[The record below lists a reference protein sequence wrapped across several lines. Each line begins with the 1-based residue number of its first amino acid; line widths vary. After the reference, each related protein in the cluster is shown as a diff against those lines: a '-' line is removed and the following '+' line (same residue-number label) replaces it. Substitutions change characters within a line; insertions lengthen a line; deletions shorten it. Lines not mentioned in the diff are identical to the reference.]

1 LELQNTLIHGSD
13 LQLISPTRKFV
24 QEGNISYLDD
34 KKKPKNGT
42 YYLFNDILLFAKKEG
57 KKLHL
62 KGNIKLVSCTT
73 RIVPGGIHPTLKLP
87 AFELMTPTLGYPL
100 ALGFDTESER
110 SKVLELIEESI
121 AHLTST
127 EKNLQQRVAR
137 DTMRD
142 TSDQTDEPTPETEEQ
157 EWIQF
162 NCQYY
167 DEREL
172 QIPRAN
178 LTFEYLIE
186 MLGSTFEVEEFT
198 LMINEYFVAN
208 DEDLQNILA
217 DQSSSY
223 SVALYDPIE

>member
-1 LELQNTLIHGSD
+1 MI
-13 LQLISPTRKFV
+13 
-24 QEGNISYLDD
+24 

-121 AHLTST
+121 SHLTST
-127 EKNLQQRVAR
+127 EKNLQQRVNR
-137 DTMRD
+137 DTFRE
-142 TSDQTDEPTPETEEQ
+142 TETDETNTEETEQ

-178 LTFEYLIE
+178 LTFEYLIA
-186 MLGSTFEVEEFT
+186 MLASTFEVEEFT

-217 DQSSSY
+217 DQSASY
-223 SVALYDPIE
+223 NVALYDPIE